1 MHTILLAFW
10 WFSITHSM
18 RIFQLSMF
26 HFNKVL
32 LITCWK
38 QGSWSVV
45 HIILFL
51 PTKNCVITKGWAGL
65 PKKRIIFFPNRI
77 INRCWFVERECR
89 WDGCNTHIDA
99 SLILVSPSNIHRTV
113 PQYTHA
119 LSFMMRAI
127 VCSPWAPLGNCDPS
141 RKPISGL
148 PAPQPCTAQWH
159 TPPEWATCQKSWPEK
174 WYTTYCQGP
183 LGLPNNAFGKIWE
196 LNFF

>member
-1 MHTILLAFW
+1 MQTILLAFW

-18 RIFQLSMF
+18 MIFQLSLF

-32 LITCWK
+32 LITPWK

-51 PTKNCVITKGWAGL
+51 PTKNCVITQGWAGL

-89 WDGCNTHIDA
+89 WDRCNTHIDTR
-99 SLILVSPSNIHRTV
+99 LILVTPSTIYRNLSPNTLM
-113 PQYTHA
+113 PC
-119 LSFMMRAI
+119 FMMRAI

-141 RKPISGL
+141 WKPISGL
-148 PAPQPCTAQWH
+148 PAPRHCSLTHH
-159 TPPEWATCQKSWPEK
+159 TSADPVPSNP
-174 WYTTYCQGP
+174 Y
-183 LGLPNNAFGKIWE
+183 
-196 LNFF
+196 